1 MPEVIIYTTQTCPH
15 CRDAKEY
22 LRSKNIKY
30 TEKDVSVDRAASN
43 ELASAH
49 IMGVPA
55 FKINGEFI
63 VGFDRKRIEDS
74 IKFEIVKCP
83 ECGQRLRLP
92 AGKGK
97 LNVTCRECAHKFIV
111 ET

>member
-1 MPEVIIYTTQTCPH
+1 MPEVIIYTTQKCHH

-22 LRSKNIKY
+22 LRSRGIRF
-30 TEKDVSVDRAASN
+30 TEKDVSIDRASAS
-43 ELASAH
+43 ELASAN

-63 VGFDRKRIEDS
+63 IGFDRNRIEEMMKYDV
-74 IKFEIVKCP
+74 VKCP
-83 ECGQRLRLP
+83 DCSQKLRLP

-97 LNVTCRECAHKFIV
+97 LKVTCRNCGHKFIAA
-111 ET
+111 T